1 MGPIFLLFL
10 FYWDP
15 DKVDIHSRI
24 TWRFICNR
32 KECVHLEH
40 AQDAH
45 IFFPTSLS
53 IFVVYFCLVSLHFVF
68 LWPDILSLS
77 WTFGFETYINQKGA
91 GVAKLARAPGAP
103 NTKVLGWKC
112 CKYLFQDFSL
122 KLIHFVY
129 FLILNSIASQIWNN
143 VFWKIL
149 KNKTLKQFILINVS
163 FLNI

>member
-1 MGPIFLLFL
+1 MCASGACTRCTHFFSYMVIYLCGLFL
-10 FYWDP
+10 PSLIAFCVP
-15 DKVDIHSRI
+15 LTRHSQ
-24 TWRFICNR
+24 
-32 KECVHLEH
+32 L
-40 AQDAH
+40 
-45 IFFPTSLS
+45 
-53 IFVVYFCLVSLHFVF
+53 
-68 LWPDILSLS
+68 ILNV
-77 WTFGFETYINQKGA
+77 WIWTYINQKGA